1 MCSVLSCNGE
11 DTTWLLADLCVRY
24 VSSKVLSWTRIL
36 ISEIF
41 YIVVSK
47 KMSSSEEFTG
57 GDKISHFDGR

>member
-1 MCSVLSCNGE
+1 MCSVLSRNSE
-11 DTTWLLADLCVRY
+11 DTTWLLADLC
-24 VSSKVLSWTRIL
+24 VLSWTRIL